1 MGVSTEEGGSHITL
15 TADELI
21 AVAVKFSGGPS
32 GDGDGDGEGD
42 DGIRDGDDEKSMVI
56 STIIDEV
63 LCSMEKTE
71 VVSTLDTPEEEVD
84 KEKVT

>member
-1 MGVSTEEGGSHITL
+1 MNK
-15 TADELI
+15 EL
-21 AVAVKFSGGPS
+21 
-32 GDGDGDGEGD
+32 DDN
-42 DGIRDGDDEKSMVI
+42 DGIVNVTSIVPIVVVVSENNDESDDDDSDGVGDSDDDESMVI

>member
-1 MGVSTEEGGSHITL
+1 MNK
-15 TADELI
+15 EL
-21 AVAVKFSGGPS
+21 
-32 GDGDGDGEGD
+32 DDN
-42 DGIRDGDDEKSMVI
+42 DGIVNVTSIVPIVVVLSENNDESDDDDNDSDGVGDSDDDKSMVI

-84 KEKVT
+84 KENVT